1 MARPINEESKNTHE
15 AIAALKDAENLSG
28 INTDKTTVENTAGN
42 DHCKNSSGR
51 PLENPH
57 QSSANYVEEVV
68 PPNVF
73 IEENEE
79 EKDEQLNNLRD
90 ATNSDKPGGKPL
102 NT

>member
-15 AIAALKDAENLSG
+15 AIAAQKHAENLSEITG
-28 INTDKTTVENTAGN
+28 DKTTVENTAGN
-42 DHCKNSSGR
+42 DNYKSPSGR

-57 QSSANYVEEVV
+57 QSSAQYLVEVV
-68 PPNVF
+68 PPNVI

-90 ATNSDKPGGKPL
+90 ATNSDKPGRKPL
-102 NT
+102 